1 MFKLWFNL
9 TTSEAVIRPRFHNQL
24 LPNYTAIEEPPYTMP
39 TDIVQALESYGHDVK
54 TQSYNC
60 VVQAISKELDGKIN
74 AKSDPRKGGYSD
86 GY

>member
-9 TTSEAVIRPRFHNQL
+9 TTSEAVTRPRFHNQL
-24 LPNYTAIEEPPYTMP
+24 LPNYTAIEVPPYTMSP
-39 TDIVQALESYGHDVK
+39 DIVKELESYGHNVK
-54 TQSYNC
+54 TRSYKC

-86 GY
+86 GF